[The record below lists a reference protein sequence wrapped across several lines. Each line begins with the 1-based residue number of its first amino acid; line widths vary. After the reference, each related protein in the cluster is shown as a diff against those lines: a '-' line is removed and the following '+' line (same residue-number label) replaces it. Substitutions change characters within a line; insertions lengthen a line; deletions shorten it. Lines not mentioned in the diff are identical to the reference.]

1 MLTIFRYEVNLYL
14 FINLFTF
21 FGGVGVGW
29 GGGGVYQIRI
39 INVAGV
45 KPWGLAVRFLVKIII
60 QALQNT
66 IGPMSHTYIAHVASC

>member
-1 MLTIFRYEVNLYL
+1 M
-14 FINLFTF
+14 
-21 FGGVGVGW
+21 GGS
-29 GGGGVYQIRI
+29 VYQIRI
-39 INVAGV
+39 INVADV